1 MKTVTLKLWLLATLA
16 IAAGATQAADMS
28 GKLDR
33 DGLMK
38 LADNY
43 FAALVAHDPGRM
55 PFAANVRFVENLK
68 PTRVGEGLVWKTA
81 SSVPTTFKLVI
92 PDPESQEVGGIVVL
106 GNGKDPTELG
116 FRLKLDDGRIVEAE
130 HLVQGTRGG
139 GPLNAGLQK
148 VRPPML
154 LKVPYEYADSRGRLL
169 HIAASYYDALD
180 NNNGYLAPFASDCE
194 RHENG
199 MRTAPNG
206 GPALTG
212 GMGGPPNAAGKPR
225 PVRLLGLQSCTTQI
239 QSGTFQYITT
249 IGDRRVEIA
258 DPVTGLAMGF
268 SHFHHAFTQH
278 TFKIYGDPNR
288 TEITMDYK
296 PFDMPALHVFK
307 IWGGQIHE
315 IEAIGVLDVP
325 YNAPT
330 GWEK

>member
-1 MKTVTLKLWLLATLA
+1 MNRLRLNVWLVAALAVV
-16 IAAGATQAADMS
+16 AGATQAADMS

-33 DGLMK
+33 DGLLK

-68 PTRVGEGLVWKTA
+68 RTRVGDGLVWKTA

-92 PDPESQEVGGIVVL
+92 PDPYSQEVGGIVVL

-116 FRLKLDDGRIVEAE
+116 FRLKLDNGRIVEAE
-130 HLVQGTRGG
+130 HLVQGARGG

-148 VRPPML
+148 VRAPML

-180 NNNGYLAPFASDCE
+180 NNNGYLAPFAADCE

-206 GPALTG
+206 GPSLSSGT
-212 GMGGPPNAAGKPR
+212 GGPPNAAGHPQ
-225 PVRLLGLQSCTTQI
+225 PVRLIGMQDCTSQI

-249 IGDRRVEIA
+249 IQDRRVEIA

-278 TFKIYGDPNR
+278 TFKIYGDPDR
-288 TEITMDYK
+288 DSVTMDYK

-315 IEAIGVLDVP
+315 IEAVGVLGVP
-325 YNAPT
+325 YNSPT